1 MTRSSMILL
10 LFINSKVVNKKK
22 LKKGQNRNEHTPQ
35 DRIRKMSGGI
45 RSLSFIGSYLK
56 KVFWSNLFV
65 GSSHQLL
72 GILEYA
78 CGLNLGH
85 ALTLNQNP
93 IFEMA
98 STNSIH
104 FHPFKKSSHSTP

>member
-1 MTRSSMILL
+1 MSFGPISVLSPRFNSS
-10 LFINSKVVNKKK
+10 
-22 LKKGQNRNEHTPQ
+22 EY
-35 DRIRKMSGGI
+35 
-45 RSLSFIGSYLK
+45 LSMRVEDPDNMRG
-56 KVFWSNLFV
+56 
-65 GSSHQLL
+65 
-72 GILEYA
+72 
-78 CGLNLGH
+78 GLNLGP